1 MLQAVSAA
9 ARGEHMMRP
18 VRATLF
24 SLCVASLVAHTTQ
37 AAEWRTYTATR
48 FGAIADV
55 PRDWAMDPPPDNDDG
70 RLFRS
75 PSRQAQIVIGGSY
88 ITDDAASALR
98 DAVSGVGVTYQRI
111 GPDWAVASGV
121 EGSRIFYRRSVIACH
136 NRIMNT
142 VEITYPQSQKQ
153 AYDLLVDHVSKS
165 LHSARVSVECR

>member
-1 MLQAVSAA
+1 MV
-9 ARGEHMMRP
+9 RP
-18 VRATLF
+18 VRASLF
-24 SLCVASLVAHTTQ
+24 CLCVVVLVVHIAQ

-55 PRDWAMDPPPDNDDG
+55 PRDWAMDPPPDNNDG
-70 RLFRS
+70 RVFHS
-75 PSRQAQIVIGGSY
+75 PDRQAQIVIGGSY

-98 DAVSGVGVTYQRI
+98 DAVDGVGITYQKV

-136 NRIMNT
+136 NRIINT
-142 VEITYPQSQKQ
+142 VEITYPQSQKE
-153 AYDLLVDHVSKS
+153 AYDALVDHVSKS